1 MGVTYSLLIGL
12 FATLLVVA
20 LVKIVTIIRMI
31 KSFMMW
37 CIRIKQLR
45 SLPSPPR
52 QWFWGHALYVR
63 TFEL

>member
-12 FATLLVVA
+12 FATVLVVA
-20 LVKIVTIIRMI
+20 LLKIVTIIRMI
-31 KSFMMW
+31 KSFVMW
-37 CIRIKQLR
+37 CIRIKQLH

-63 TFEL
+63 TFVV